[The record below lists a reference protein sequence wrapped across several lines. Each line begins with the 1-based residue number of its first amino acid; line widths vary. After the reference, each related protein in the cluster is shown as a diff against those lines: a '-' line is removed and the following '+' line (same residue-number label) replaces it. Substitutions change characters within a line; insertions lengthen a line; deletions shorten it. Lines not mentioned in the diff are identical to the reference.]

1 MAALCRLCC
10 RKAANISTVARVVSA
25 RYATFSE
32 DDLPGL
38 YPKTPKERA
47 AAAKKYG
54 MRVED
59 YEPYPDDGLG
69 WGDYPKQPPIH
80 DDDKDPH
87 EDWDFPEE
95 RRNFGDNLHIEQ
107 DALSRS
113 KPAKNVYERIPLKNQ
128 AMLLGSVL
136 GTFAVLFW
144 LGGKY
149 KSFQPVMPKQ
159 LPYNDLWTEQGNDP
173 SKAPEQRKHYSF

>member
-1 MAALCRLCC
+1 MNEIIDF
-10 RKAANISTVARVVSA
+10 KSVHE
-25 RYATFSE
+25 TFSPFLPTIAE

-95 RRNFGDNLHIEQ
+95 RRNFGDNVSLI
-107 DALSRS
+107 
-113 KPAKNVYERIPLKNQ
+113 
-128 AMLLGSVL
+128 
-136 GTFAVLFW
+136 
-144 LGGKY
+144 
-149 KSFQPVMPKQ
+149 
-159 LPYNDLWTEQGNDP
+159 
-173 SKAPEQRKHYSF
+173 